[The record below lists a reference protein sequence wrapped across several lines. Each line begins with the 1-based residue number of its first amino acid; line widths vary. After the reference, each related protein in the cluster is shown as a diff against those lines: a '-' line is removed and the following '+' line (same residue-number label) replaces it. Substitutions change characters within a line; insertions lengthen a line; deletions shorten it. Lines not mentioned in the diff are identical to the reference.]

1 MRPSARLPWVPRA
14 GWVRQHAP
22 ALETG
27 IVLAAVVVFSL
38 SFLFPRTPG
47 GVLAASAVWA
57 ALTFA
62 AVLIGRPRAI
72 HLTLLAGLGA
82 VLKLA
87 APKLWPGLVPWL
99 AALGLYLVV
108 LQASSALRRSADWA
122 RRGSLDPGVR
132 WLVLAVIPVAAAGLV
147 LWAVAV
153 GEAGLSE
160 GARLAIR
167 QTQGVPLWIVVPLG
181 LLFSCLNAA
190 VEEAFY
196 RGVIMQAL
204 LGTVGT
210 MPALAL
216 QAASFGLLHTEG
228 IPSGPAGVLLTAG
241 YGLLLGVIRL
251 KAHGLLAPWLAHVLA
266 DVTIVAVI
274 ASYAALSPQ
283 V

>member
-14 GWVRQHAP
+14 AWAHRHAP
-22 ALETG
+22 TLETG
-27 IVLAAVVVFSL
+27 IVLAAVASFSL
-38 SFLFPRTPG
+38 ARFPRTTG
-47 GVLAASAVWA
+47 GVLAAAAVWA
-57 ALTFA
+57 LLTLA
-62 AVLIGRPRAI
+62 AMFIGRPRAI

-87 APKLWPGLVPWL
+87 APRLWPGLVPWL
-99 AALGLYLVV
+99 AALGLYLLV
-108 LQASSALRRSADWA
+108 LHAWPALRVTADWA

-147 LWAVAV
+147 VWVAAV

-167 QTQGVPLWIVVPLG
+167 QTQGVPLWVVVPVG
-181 LLFSCLNAA
+181 LLFACLNAA

-196 RGVIMQAL
+196 RGVIMHAL

-210 MPALAL
+210 MPALVL
-216 QAASFGLLHTEG
+216 QAAAFGLLHTEG
-228 IPSGPAGVLLTAG
+228 FPSGPAGVTLTAG
-241 YGLLLGVIRL
+241 YGLVLGVIRL
-251 KAHGLLAPWLAHVLA
+251 KAGGLLAPWLAHVLA
-266 DVTIVAVI
+266 DLTIVAVV
-274 ASYAALSPQ
+274 ASYAAVSPQ

>member
-1 MRPSARLPWVPRA
+1 MCPSAGLPWVPRA
-14 GWVRQHAP
+14 GWAHRHAP
-22 ALETG
+22 TLETA
-27 IVLAAVVVFSL
+27 IVLVAVAIFSL
-38 SFLFPRTPG
+38 ARFPRTTG
-47 GVLAASAVWA
+47 GVLVAAAVWA
-57 ALTFA
+57 ALILA
-62 AVLIGRPRAI
+62 AVGIGRPRAI
-72 HLTLLAGLGA
+72 HLTLLGGLGA

-99 AALGLYLVV
+99 AALGLYLMV
-108 LQASSALRRSADWA
+108 LRAWPALRVTADWA
-122 RRGSLDPGVR
+122 RPGSLDPGVR

-147 LWAVAV
+147 LWAAAV

-167 QTQGVPLWIVVPLG
+167 QTQGVPLWIVVPVG
-181 LLFSCLNAA
+181 LLFACVNAA

-210 MPALAL
+210 LPALVL
-216 QAASFGLLHTEG
+216 QAAAFGLLHTEG

-241 YGLLLGVIRL
+241 YGLVLGVIRL

-266 DVTIVAVI
+266 DLTIVAVI
-274 ASYAALSPQ
+274 AAYAAYSPQ

>member
-14 GWVRQHAP
+14 GWAHQHAST
-22 ALETG
+22 LETC
-27 IVLAAVVVFSL
+27 IVLAAVAGFSL

-47 GVLAASAVWA
+47 GVLAAAAVWA
-57 ALTFA
+57 ALTLA
-62 AVLIGRPRAI
+62 AVLIGRPPAI
-72 HLTLLAGLGA
+72 HLSLLAGLGA

-108 LQASSALRRSADWA
+108 LQASSTLRRSADWA
-122 RRGSLDPGVR
+122 RRGSLGPGVR

-147 LWAVAV
+147 LWAAAV

-196 RGVIMQAL
+196 RGVILQAL

-228 IPSGPAGVLLTAG
+228 IPSGPVGVLLTAG

-266 DVTIVAVI
+266 DVTVVAVI

>member
-1 MRPSARLPWVPRA
+1 MRRSARLPWRPRA
-14 GWVRQHAP
+14 GWVHQHA
-22 ALETG
+22 ATLEWC
-27 IVLAAVVVFSL
+27 IVLAAVAVFSL
-38 SFLFPRTPG
+38 SFLFSRTIG
-47 GVLAASAVWA
+47 GVLAAAAVWT
-57 ALTFA
+57 ALTLA
-62 AVLIGRPRAI
+62 AVLVRRPRAI

-99 AALGLYLVV
+99 AALGVYL
-108 LQASSALRRSADWA
+108 LALRASSALQTTADWA

-132 WLVLAVIPVAAAGLV
+132 WLVLAAIPVAAAGLV
-147 LWAVAV
+147 LWATAV

-167 QTQGVPLWIVVPLG
+167 QTQGVPLWIVVPVG

-204 LGTVGT
+204 LATVGT

-216 QAASFGLLHTEG
+216 QAAAFGLLHTEG
-228 IPSGPAGVLLTAG
+228 IPSGPAGVLLTTG

-251 KAHGLLAPWLAHVLA
+251 KAGGLLAPWLAHVLA

-274 ASYAALSPQ
+274 ASYAAVSPQ